1 MGKNK
6 KFQKR
11 EKVTNQTLLNKM
23 KYDFSRD
30 AEWFKRTFQ
39 KMIEVKED
47 LNKKFYN
54 EEQKNQKLDFI
65 NKLKEKLKDYKNAI
79 KFKDRYK
86 KVRFVERRKLERKF
100 SQIKK
105 KIENEKDENKK
116 KELIEEK
123 NKIEN
128 DINYVKYYPK
138 TYKYYSLF
146 PLKDKDNKETIE
158 KREKMRKKIQF
169 FLNERKNKNKYK
181 KNIKDNLSEDNE
193 IEIDTLNNKNNNE
206 YENEEKKEEL
216 INKIENK
223 KNKQKKNKN
232 TKDNTK
238 KNKKIKDENE
248 ENDYE
253 NVPKKQFK
261 DNFFELDE

>member
-6 KFQKR
+6 KFPKR
-11 EKVTNQTLLNKM
+11 EKITNQTLLNKM

-39 KMIEVKED
+39 KMVEVKED

-65 NKLKEKLKDYKNAI
+65 NKLKKKLNDYKNAI
-79 KFKDRYK
+79 KFKERYK

-181 KNIKDNLSEDNE
+181 NTKKENINEDNE
-193 IEIDTLNNKNNNE
+193 IEIDTSKDKINNE
-206 YENEEKKEEL
+206 YENEDIEKEEEEEEKEKE
-216 INKIENK
+216 INKKENK
-223 KNKQKKNKN
+223 KNKQEKNKIWFFIVII
-232 TKDNTK
+232 TIFTI
-238 KNKKIKDENE
+238 KIC
-248 ENDYE
+248 
-253 NVPKKQFK
+253 
-261 DNFFELDE
+261 FF

>member
-6 KFQKR
+6 KYQKR

-105 KIENEKDENKK
+105 KIENENNKEK
-116 KELIEEK
+116 LKELE
-123 NKIEN
+123 
-128 DINYVKYYPK
+128 
-138 TYKYYSLF
+138 
-146 PLKDKDNKETIE
+146 
-158 KREKMRKKIQF
+158 
-169 FLNERKNKNKYK
+169 
-181 KNIKDNLSEDNE
+181 
-193 IEIDTLNNKNNNE
+193 
-206 YENEEKKEEL
+206 EEKK
-216 INKIENK
+216 
-223 KNKQKKNKN
+223 KN
-232 TKDNTK
+232 
-238 KNKKIKDENE
+238 
-248 ENDYE
+248 
-253 NVPKKQFK
+253 
-261 DNFFELDE
+261 